1 MSMSDSTDQPLHIVV
16 IGAGFAGLEV
26 CKKLRKLPCRVTLID
41 RQNHHL
47 FQPLLYQVATAGLSM
62 PDIAI
67 SIRHYFDDDKNITVL
82 MDEVTGADL
91 GKKEIYLDEKTL
103 SFDRLVVATGAVT
116 NYFGNDQWAQHA
128 IGLKNLHDAFNI
140 KQHVLKAFEKAENTT
155 NDEERRRLMTI
166 AIVGGGPAGVEMA
179 GSFAELTKRIFK
191 DDFRGIDPADS
202 RIVLIHSRDKVLN
215 YYEDP
220 LPDKAL
226 KSLRKRGVEVLLNT
240 RVTNIDKGEV
250 CLGDETIYCEN
261 IIWTAGVKASPITE
275 TLGVPLDK
283 GGRISVA
290 PDCSLPGHPDVFA
303 AGDCVDLTDANGVK
317 VPGVS
322 PGAMQM
328 GRHIAGILKDD
339 IYGNN
344 SERPPFKYFDKGM
357 MATIGRSSAVASFAG
372 IKVTGFLGWLMW
384 LFVHLLYLVGF
395 RNKLFVL
402 VSWFYAYLGWRSNS
416 RIIVTDMPPEQ
427 TPDPIVST

>member
-1 MSMSDSTDQPLHIVV
+1 MADTPEHIPHIVV

-41 RQNHHL
+41 RRNHHL

-67 SIRHYFDDDKNITVL
+67 SIRHFFDDDKNVTVL

-91 GKKEIYLDEKTL
+91 DKKEIYLDEKTL
-103 SFDRLVVATGAVT
+103 AFDKLVIATGAVT
-116 NYFGNDQWAQHA
+116 NFFGNDEWAKHA
-128 IGLKNLHDAFNI
+128 IGLKNLQDAFAI
-140 KQHVLKAFEKAENTT
+140 KQSVLSAYERAENATCH
-155 NDEERRRLMTI
+155 DECARLMTI

-179 GSFAELTKRIFK
+179 GSLAELTKRIFR
-191 DDFRGIDPADS
+191 DDFRRIDPADS
-202 RIVLIHSRDKVLN
+202 HIILIHSRDKILN

-220 LPDKAL
+220 LPEKAL
-226 KSLRKRGVEVLLNT
+226 KSLEKKGVEVMLNA
-240 RVTNIDKGEV
+240 RVSDISEGKV
-250 CLGDETIYCEN
+250 CIGDRTIECATT
-261 IIWTAGVKASPITE
+261 IWTAGVKASPITA
-275 TLGVPLDK
+275 TLGVELDR
-283 GGRISVA
+283 GGRILVE
-290 PDCSLPGHPDVFA
+290 PDCSLPGHPDIFA
-303 AGDCVDLTDANGVK
+303 AGDCVSLVDANGVT

-328 GRHIAGILKDD
+328 GRHIADILKSD
-339 IYGNN
+339 IYEENGD
-344 SERPPFKYFDKGM
+344 RPPFKYFDKGM

-372 IKVTGFLGWLMW
+372 FKISGFIGWVMW

-402 VSWFYAYLGWRSNS
+402 ISWFYAYLGWRSNS
-416 RIIVTDMPPEQ
+416 RIIMSEMPPKQ
-427 TPDPIVST
+427 SPTPSSQVVD